1 MAAIE
6 RLSFNQITVDKW
18 SLREAVEGCLR
29 HRIPS
34 IGIWRHKL
42 DEVGVE
48 AAIRIVKDS
57 GIHVS
62 SLCRGGMFAA
72 ADEAERR
79 KRMEDNFRAVDDAAA
94 LGADVLVLVVGPANG
109 VRLSEAR
116 RMVRDAVQELASY
129 AKPRGVRLGLE
140 PLHPM
145 FAADRSVLLTLEDA
159 LELASMHEP
168 SVVGVIVDV
177 YHVWWDPKLYPL
189 LAKAG
194 NRIFGFHVSDWIVP
208 LPDIL
213 MGRGMMGDGVI
224 EIRSIREAADA
235 AGYSGP
241 IEVEIFNRQIGE
253 MPGDQVLAK
262 MLERFLE
269 CV

>member
-29 HRIPS
+29 HGIPS
-34 IGIWRHKL
+34 IGIWRHK
-42 DEVGVE
+42 VQE
-48 AAIRIVKDS
+48 AGLQASIRIVKDA

-72 ADEAERR
+72 AGADERR
-79 KRMEDNFRAVDDAAA
+79 KRMEDNFRAVEDAAA
-94 LGADVLVLVVGPANG
+94 LEADVLVLVVGPANG
-109 VRLSEAR
+109 VRLAEAR
-116 RMVRDAVQELASY
+116 SMVRDGVQELAEY
-129 AKPRGVRLGLE
+129 AKARGARLGLE

-145 FAADRSVLLTLEDA
+145 FAADRSVLSTLEQA
-159 LELASMHEP
+159 LELAAAHEA
-168 SVVGVIVDV
+168 SVVGLIVDV

-208 LPDIL
+208 LPDLL

-224 EIRSIREAADA
+224 EIKNIRETADA

-253 MPGDQVLAK
+253 MPGDEVLAT
-262 MLERFLE
+262 MVERFQQ